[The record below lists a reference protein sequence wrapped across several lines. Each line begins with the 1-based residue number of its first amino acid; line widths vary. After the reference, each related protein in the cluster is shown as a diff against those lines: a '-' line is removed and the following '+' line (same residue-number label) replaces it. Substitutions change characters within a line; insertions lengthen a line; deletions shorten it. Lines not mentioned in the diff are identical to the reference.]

1 MAPTDTRPDDVADP
15 ALDLDLDLDL
25 GLAPGPGLADPS
37 SDPAA
42 EFTRRTDPH
51 RRELLAYCYRML
63 GSAHD
68 AEDLVQDTF
77 LRVWRAYDRYDPQRA
92 SMRTWLYRIA
102 TNVCLTAL
110 ESRTRRPLPSGLGAP
125 DDDPLTPLEFAPEVP
140 WIQPIPDA
148 WLADPGQ
155 VVAARGSL
163 RLAWVAAVQ
172 YLPARQRAVL
182 ILRDV
187 LEWSAAETAALLET
201 TPAAVNSALQR
212 ARARL
217 AGSGLAET
225 RIAEEPADRRVVDR
239 YAAAF
244 EKADIEALT
253 ALLAHDAILEMPPVS
268 TWFIGRERYAGF
280 MAWVYDANG
289 TDWQVLR
296 TAANGQPAI
305 AAYVRRTSP
314 APDLGLSPG
323 LSPDAVSEAATYKLH
338 TLQVFDLIAGRITR
352 NTVFQSPEVLA
363 SFGLPETLPPA
374 S

>member
-1 MAPTDTRPDDVADP
+1 MATTSSDPTGVP
-15 ALDLDLDLDL
+15 
-25 GLAPGPGLADPS
+25 
-37 SDPAA
+37 DPAA
-42 EFTRRTDPH
+42 EFARRTDPY

-63 GSAHD
+63 GSVHD
-68 AEDLVQDTF
+68 AEDLVQDTL
-77 LRVWRAYDRYDPQRA
+77 LRAWRAYDRYDATRA
-92 SMRTWLYRIA
+92 GMRTWLYRIA

-110 ESRTRRPLPSGLGAP
+110 DTRKRRPLPSGLGAP
-125 DDDPLTPLEFAPEVP
+125 DEDPLTPLNHAPEVP
-140 WIQPIPDA
+140 WLQPIPDA

-155 VVAARGSL
+155 VVASRGTL

-217 AGSGLAET
+217 STAGLAEHEV
-225 RIAEEPADRRVVDR
+225 AEAAADRAVVDR

-268 TWFIGRERYAGF
+268 TWFVGRERYAAF
-280 MAWVYDANG
+280 MGWVYGANG
-289 TDWQVLR
+289 TDWRVVP
-296 TAANGQPAI
+296 TAANGSPAM
-305 AAYVRRTSP
+305 AAYVRT
-314 APDLGLSPG
+314 GPG
-323 LSPDAVSEAATYKLH
+323 ADVVYRLH
-338 TLQVFDLIAGRITR
+338 TLQVFDVAEGRIVR
-352 NTVFQSPEVLA
+352 NTVFQDPEVLA
-363 SFGLPETLPPA
+363 LFDLA
-374 S
+374 AHV